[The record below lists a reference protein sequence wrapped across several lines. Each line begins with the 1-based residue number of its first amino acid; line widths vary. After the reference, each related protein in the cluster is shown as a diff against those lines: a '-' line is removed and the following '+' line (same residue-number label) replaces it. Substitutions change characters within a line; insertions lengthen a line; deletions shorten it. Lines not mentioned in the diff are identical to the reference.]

1 MLCPTQNL
9 SDEMYAS
16 VSLLYFVP
24 IAIIEV
30 QFLWSASG
38 ADPEKAIWT
47 IALPLKPVKVTLF
60 TMILYNL
67 ENSIRDV
74 EPFLP
79 FTVLLQQSCEVYLIS
94 YGSEPVS

>member
-30 QFLWSASG
+30 QILWSASG

-47 IALPLKPVKVTLF
+47 IALPLKPAKVTLF
-60 TMILYNL
+60 TISLYDP
-67 ENSIRDV
+67 ENNIRDIRQFCCPLFCHSSV
-74 EPFLP
+74 VKY
-79 FTVLLQQSCEVYLIS
+79 TSLLQ
-94 YGSEPVS
+94 